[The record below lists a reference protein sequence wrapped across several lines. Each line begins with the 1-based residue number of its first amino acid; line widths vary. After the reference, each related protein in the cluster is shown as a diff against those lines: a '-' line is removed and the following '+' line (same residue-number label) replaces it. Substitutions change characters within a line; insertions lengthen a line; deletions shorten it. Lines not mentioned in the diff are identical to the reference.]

1 MAFNMNR
8 PIIKGSALHK
18 SSVAKARRDQEALV
32 SQTRM
37 ATDPNLIYAA
47 QEYGKSFA
55 PGTVDYTL
63 GSKANIEAPE
73 VEKKKLKKDLERL
86 DPREIEL
93 LETDT
98 GEPELI
104 TSDGDIPDAEF
115 TDRFEDAAEE
125 FGFDLNTV
133 EDYEFAEDRMQYN
146 DDKDE
151 WELKPKEEALT
162 IPAQAVGPL
171 SVPVSNDIA
180 RISNVP
186 NVAGGGGSDKFFD
199 AAADIGIDI
208 KNADDYARA
217 EDMLEYDEESGEY
230 KRKDVSSINI
240 PTIGV
245 KPIETGG
252 SDDLQLPTSS
262 VDVSGTAPAG
272 GDKLMNAAEKYGL
285 PMDTPEDYAR
295 AEELLD
301 YNEDTDE
308 YDYDPSKTH
317 DYENDPLL
325 GNIKS
330 NIRDP
335 YVTPPPVEPLSTKPL
350 QPIPVDTGED
360 DSLVKAPEF
369 TPNPQPNEMAHNNP
383 KYEVKAPEVNLN
395 LERRPV
401 NVSKGGPGNK
411 HPDKNIRLNNTA
423 HVDPNRLKDDLGV
436 EKRSDIKNAHSFEAS
451 FTEGDGIYDYS
462 IVIDTKTGKESEVW
476 TYNGHEITEDEIP
489 AHVFT
494 PIMTHVSKMQEEQE
508 AGGKK
513 KETTT
518 ENILL
523 QNNNEEKNIIGPKN
537 NPIQKRYQ
545 SIFNNAA
552 PGGIIQKTMMGY
564 GYTLNTSENG
574 KKKNK

>member
-1 MAFNMNR
+1 MNR
-8 PIIKGSALHK
+8 SIIKGTALHK
-18 SSVAKARRDQEALV
+18 SSVAKAKRDQETLV

-37 ATDPNLIYAA
+37 ATDPNLIAAA

-63 GSKANIEAPE
+63 GGKAKIEAPE

-93 LETDT
+93 LETNT
-98 GEPELI
+98 GEPELT
-104 TSDGDIPDAEF
+104 TSDVDIPDTEF
-115 TDRFEDAAEE
+115 TDRFEDAAEK

-133 EDYEFAEDRMQYN
+133 EDYEFAEDRMEYD

-151 WELKPKEEALT
+151 WVLKDIPQEEAISIQPIASGP
-162 IPAQAVGPL
+162 IPIDN
-171 SVPVSNDIA
+171 PVFT
-180 RISNVP
+180 P
-186 NVAGGGGSDKFFD
+186 NRVETNLPEGTDNDKFFD

-217 EDMLEYDEESGEY
+217 EDMLEYDEATGEY

-240 PTIGV
+240 PTVGV

-301 YNEDTDE
+301 YNEETGE

-317 DYENDPLL
+317 DFENDPLL
-325 GNIKS
+325 GNIKD
-330 NIRDP
+330 NVRDP
-335 YVTPPPVEPLSTKPL
+335 YVTPPPMEPLDIKPI
-350 QPIPVDTGED
+350 QPIPTDTSKD
-360 DSLVKAPEF
+360 DSLIEAPEF
-369 TPNPQPNEMAHNNP
+369 TPNPQPNQMAHNNP
-383 KYEVKAPEVNLN
+383 DYDVKAPEINLN
-395 LERRPV
+395 LEGRRTVKV
-401 NVSKGGPGNK
+401 NNGGPGNN
-411 HPDKNIRLNNTA
+411 HPDRNIRLNNTA
-423 HVDPNRLKDDLGV
+423 HADPNRLKDDLGV
-436 EKRSDIKNAHSFEAS
+436 EKKSDIENSNTFEAS

-462 IVIDTKTGKESEVW
+462 IIIDTKTGKESEVW
-476 TYNGHEITEDEIP
+476 TYNGHEITEDEVP

-523 QNNNEEKNIIGPKN
+523 QNNNKEKNVIGPKN

-552 PGGIIQKTMMGY
+552 PGGIIQKTMMSH
-564 GYTLNTSENG
+564 GYTLNTNENG